1 MQNRYGYF
9 KRVNGVYYALDLQSQ
24 RQSSLNT
31 RCEAEAKRLVA
42 AKNQA
47 SDTPQLN
54 RAMAKVYASATS
66 PELMTRTWTEVMTAY
81 ASKSANGSR
90 ERVERAMRSQPFA
103 LLKKL
108 RVNETD
114 ASVSLMPNGRHQARM
129 AKFSRRYAPPTTG
142 ATRTRST
149 LRAKCQRNCQRKVGE
164 STGSVGLE

>member
-54 RAMAKVYASATS
+54 RAMAKQLPGGNFIS
-66 PELMTRTWTEVMTAY
+66 PVTLDGVPIGSGGELLAE
-81 ASKSANGSR
+81 
-90 ERVERAMRSQPFA
+90 
-103 LLKKL
+103 
-108 RVNETD
+108 
-114 ASVSLMPNGRHQARM
+114 SVLGGDQFRGHDGHVRARM
-129 AKFSRRYAPPTTG
+129 WKLSLWY
-142 ATRTRST
+142 S
-149 LRAKCQRNCQRKVGE
+149 LHCWK
-164 STGSVGLE
+164 GLCFGG